1 MSTLELPDTLPVKK
15 ARALLEQAAPAL
27 IVAHTLRT
35 FHLARAVGHK
45 RALDFDEEGLA
56 LAALFHDL
64 GLCEGHRVSG
74 KPFPIASSRL
84 LRAELTGQIP
94 DERIG
99 AMADAVEQHMQF
111 FPRWSMG
118 PVAGLLQIG
127 AWMDVTG
134 RGRGQISEEATRIR
148 AELPPPQAG
157 WPFWKGVLP
166 KALNPLTC
174 VGYVFPQLFK

>member
-1 MSTLELPDTLPVKK
+1 MSTLTLPDTTPVKK
-15 ARALLEQAAPAL
+15 ARALLEKAAPSP

-35 FHLARAVGHK
+35 FHLANAVGKK

-64 GLCEGHRVSG
+64 GLCEGHRVPG
-74 KPFPIASSRL
+74 KPFPIASSGL
-84 LRAELTGQIP
+84 LRAELAGQIP

-99 AMADAVEQHMQF
+99 AMADAIEQHMQF

-118 PVAGLLQIG
+118 PIAGLLQIG

-134 RGRGQISEEATRIR
+134 RGRSSISEEAARIR
-148 AELPPPQAG
+148 AELPPPNAG
-157 WPFWKGVLP
+157 WPFWKAVLP
-166 KALNPLTC
+166 TALNPLTC